1 MQLLIIRDLSQNRE
15 QFCRAF
21 DAERQVHF
29 RKSADLFFRNA
40 ALCADQQCGVKQKQ
54 PACAA
59 AVRCPEKA
67 AEIISAAVSLLI
79 GKHLPATPALFQNRC
94 FLRGKCSDLLY
105 HIVETSSIMDFTS
118 SGSNAVQEIP
128 RSAET
133 SRSEEATPETAAPE
147 TTATPAPT
155 PEPTPAVVVPTSV
168 TLEQEGG
175 ILNNGMTWTLH
186 ATVLPEDAADKT
198 ITWTSADESVATI
211 DDSGV
216 ITTHAPG
223 QTTITAASTAGGVST
238 TYNLVVQE
246 VVKCSYCGGTG
257 HTADTCAVKKTAE
270 QQAAT
275 VAAQQQAAAQAAA
288 AQAAEQPAAEA
299 AQPADPGYEV
309 DWAGRR
315 IYYQGDADIPEG
327 GVVQRP
333 DGSRYIKGPRCVIFG
348 YDTCPEDT
356 DPSLPGNT
364 PFTGDCV
371 FCGEDGHDVYS
382 CPYLDE
388 LENSEAYQEL
398 LQNNG

>member
-1 MQLLIIRDLSQNRE
+1 MKKITVNKTRILT
-15 QFCRAF
+15 
-21 DAERQVHF
+21 
-29 RKSADLFFRNA
+29 
-40 ALCADQQCGVKQKQ
+40 
-54 PACAA
+54 A
-59 AVRCPEKA
+59 AVTLL
-67 AEIISAAVSLLI
+67 AAVCCLA
-79 GKHLPATPALFQNRC
+79 GC
-94 FLRGKCSDLLY
+94 
-105 HIVETSSIMDFTS
+105 
-118 SGSNAVQEIP
+118 GSNAVQEVP
-128 RSAET
+128 QPAGT

-147 TTATPAPT
+147 ATATPAPT

-198 ITWTSADESVATI
+198 IAWTSADESVATI

-270 QQAAT
+270 QQTAA
-275 VAAQQQAAAQAAA
+275 VAAQQQAA

-315 IYYQGDADIPEG
+315 IYYEGDANIPEG

-333 DGSRYIKGPRCVIFG
+333 DGTRYIKGPRCVIFG

-371 FCGEDGHDVYS
+371 FCGDFGHDVYH
-382 CPYLDE
+382 CPILDE
-388 LENSEAYQEL
+388 QENPDAFL
-398 LQNNG
+398 IDN

>member
-1 MQLLIIRDLSQNRE
+1 MKKITVNKTRILT
-15 QFCRAF
+15 A
-21 DAERQVHF
+21 A
-29 RKSADLFFRNA
+29 A
-40 ALCADQQCGVKQKQ
+40 ALV
-54 PACAA
+54 
-59 AVRCPEKA
+59 AVF
-67 AEIISAAVSLLI
+67 SLA
-79 GKHLPATPALFQNRC
+79 GC
-94 FLRGKCSDLLY
+94 
-105 HIVETSSIMDFTS
+105 
-118 SGSNAVQEIP
+118 GSNAVQEIP

-147 TTATPAPT
+147 ATATPAPT

-246 VVKCSYCGGTG
+246 VVECSYCGGTG

-270 QQAAT
+270 QQAA
-275 VAAQQQAAAQAAA
+275 
-288 AQAAEQPAAEA
+288 AEA

-315 IYYQGDADIPEG
+315 IYYEGDANIPEG

-333 DGSRYIKGPRCVIFG
+333 DGTRYIKGPRCVIFG

-371 FCGEDGHDVYS
+371 FCGDFGHDVYH
-382 CPYLDE
+382 CPILDE
-388 LENSEAYQEL
+388 QENPDAFL
-398 LQNNG
+398 IDN

>member
-1 MQLLIIRDLSQNRE
+1 MKKITVNKTRILT
-15 QFCRAF
+15 A
-21 DAERQVHF
+21 A
-29 RKSADLFFRNA
+29 A
-40 ALCADQQCGVKQKQ
+40 ALVAVFSLAGCGSTAVKEVPQ
-54 PACAA
+54 P
-59 AVRCPEKA
+59 
-67 AEIISAAVSLLI
+67 
-79 GKHLPATPALFQNRC
+79 
-94 FLRGKCSDLLY
+94 
-105 HIVETSSIMDFTS
+105 
-118 SGSNAVQEIP
+118 
-128 RSAET
+128 AET
-133 SRSEEATPETAAPE
+133 SRSEEATLETAAPE
-147 TTATPAPT
+147 ATATPAPT
-155 PEPTPAVVVPTSV
+155 PDVVVPTSV

-270 QQAAT
+270 QQAAA
-275 VAAQQQAAAQAAA
+275 VIAQQQAA

-371 FCGEDGHDVYS
+371 FCGDFGHDVYH
-382 CPYLDE
+382 CPILDE
-388 LENSEAYQEL
+388 LESSEAYQEL

>member
-1 MQLLIIRDLSQNRE
+1 MKKITVNKTRILT
-15 QFCRAF
+15 
-21 DAERQVHF
+21 
-29 RKSADLFFRNA
+29 
-40 ALCADQQCGVKQKQ
+40 
-54 PACAA
+54 A
-59 AVRCPEKA
+59 AVTLL
-67 AEIISAAVSLLI
+67 AAVCCLA
-79 GKHLPATPALFQNRC
+79 GC
-94 FLRGKCSDLLY
+94 
-105 HIVETSSIMDFTS
+105 
-118 SGSNAVQEIP
+118 GSNAVQEIP
-128 RSAET
+128 RSAGT

-147 TTATPAPT
+147 ATATPAPT

-198 ITWTSADESVATI
+198 IAWTSADESVATI

-270 QQAAT
+270 QQAA
-275 VAAQQQAAAQAAA
+275 AQAAEQTAA

-315 IYYQGDADIPEG
+315 IYYEGDANIPEG

-333 DGSRYIKGPRCVIFG
+333 DGTRYIKGPRCVIFG

-371 FCGEDGHDVYS
+371 FCGDFGHDVYH
-382 CPYLDE
+382 CPILDE
-388 LENSEAYQEL
+388 QENPDAFL
-398 LQNNG
+398 IDN

>member
-1 MQLLIIRDLSQNRE
+1 MKKITVNKTRILT
-15 QFCRAF
+15 A
-21 DAERQVHF
+21 A
-29 RKSADLFFRNA
+29 A
-40 ALCADQQCGVKQKQ
+40 ALVAVFSLAGCGSTAVKEVPQ
-54 PACAA
+54 P
-59 AVRCPEKA
+59 
-67 AEIISAAVSLLI
+67 
-79 GKHLPATPALFQNRC
+79 
-94 FLRGKCSDLLY
+94 
-105 HIVETSSIMDFTS
+105 
-118 SGSNAVQEIP
+118 
-128 RSAET
+128 AET

-147 TTATPAPT
+147 ATATPAPT
-155 PEPTPAVVVPTSV
+155 PDVVVPTSV

-371 FCGEDGHDVYS
+371 FCGDFGHDVYH
-382 CPYLDE
+382 CPILDE
-388 LENSEAYQEL
+388 LESSEAYQEL

>member
-1 MQLLIIRDLSQNRE
+1 MKKITVNKTRILT
-15 QFCRAF
+15 
-21 DAERQVHF
+21 
-29 RKSADLFFRNA
+29 
-40 ALCADQQCGVKQKQ
+40 
-54 PACAA
+54 A
-59 AVRCPEKA
+59 AVTLL
-67 AEIISAAVSLLI
+67 AAVCCLA
-79 GKHLPATPALFQNRC
+79 GC
-94 FLRGKCSDLLY
+94 
-105 HIVETSSIMDFTS
+105 
-118 SGSNAVQEIP
+118 GSNAVQEVP
-128 RSAET
+128 QPAGT

-147 TTATPAPT
+147 ATATPAPT

-198 ITWTSADESVATI
+198 LTWTSADESVATI

-257 HTADTCAVKKTAE
+257 HTSDTCAVKKTAE
-270 QQAAT
+270 QQAA
-275 VAAQQQAAAQAAA
+275 AQSAEQTGA

-371 FCGEDGHDVYS
+371 FCGDFGHDVYH
-382 CPYLDE
+382 CPILDE
-388 LENSEAYQEL
+388 QENPDAFL
-398 LQNNG
+398 IDN

>member
-1 MQLLIIRDLSQNRE
+1 MKKITVNKTRIIT
-15 QFCRAF
+15 
-21 DAERQVHF
+21 
-29 RKSADLFFRNA
+29 
-40 ALCADQQCGVKQKQ
+40 
-54 PACAA
+54 A
-59 AVRCPEKA
+59 AVTLL
-67 AEIISAAVSLLI
+67 AAVCCLA
-79 GKHLPATPALFQNRC
+79 GC
-94 FLRGKCSDLLY
+94 
-105 HIVETSSIMDFTS
+105 
-118 SGSNAVQEIP
+118 GSNAVQEIP

-147 TTATPAPT
+147 ATATPAHT

-216 ITTHAPG
+216 ITTHAHG

-270 QQAAT
+270 QQAA
-275 VAAQQQAAAQAAA
+275 AQAAEQAAA

-315 IYYQGDADIPEG
+315 IYYEGDANIPEG

-333 DGSRYIKGPRCVIFG
+333 DGTRYIKGPRCVIFG

-371 FCGEDGHDVYS
+371 FCGDFGHDVYH
-382 CPYLDE
+382 CPILDE
-388 LENSEAYQEL
+388 QENPDAFL
-398 LQNNG
+398 IDN

>member
-1 MQLLIIRDLSQNRE
+1 MKKITVNKTRILT
-15 QFCRAF
+15 A
-21 DAERQVHF
+21 A
-29 RKSADLFFRNA
+29 A
-40 ALCADQQCGVKQKQ
+40 ALVAVFSLAGCGSTAVKEVPQ
-54 PACAA
+54 P
-59 AVRCPEKA
+59 
-67 AEIISAAVSLLI
+67 
-79 GKHLPATPALFQNRC
+79 
-94 FLRGKCSDLLY
+94 
-105 HIVETSSIMDFTS
+105 
-118 SGSNAVQEIP
+118 
-128 RSAET
+128 AET

-147 TTATPAPT
+147 ATATPAPT
-155 PEPTPAVVVPTSV
+155 PDVVVPTSV

-246 VVKCSYCGGTG
+246 VVKCSYRGGTG

-270 QQAAT
+270 QQAAA
-275 VAAQQQAAAQAAA
+275 VIAQQQAAAQAAEQAA

-333 DGSRYIKGPRCVIFG
+333 DGSRYIKGPWCVIFG

-371 FCGEDGHDVYS
+371 FCGDFGHDVYH
-382 CPYLDE
+382 CPILDE
-388 LENSEAYQEL
+388 LESSEAYQEL

>member
-1 MQLLIIRDLSQNRE
+1 MKKITVNKTRILT
-15 QFCRAF
+15 A
-21 DAERQVHF
+21 A
-29 RKSADLFFRNA
+29 A
-40 ALCADQQCGVKQKQ
+40 ALV
-54 PACAA
+54 
-59 AVRCPEKA
+59 AVF
-67 AEIISAAVSLLI
+67 SLA
-79 GKHLPATPALFQNRC
+79 GC
-94 FLRGKCSDLLY
+94 
-105 HIVETSSIMDFTS
+105 
-118 SGSNAVQEIP
+118 GSNAVQEIP

-147 TTATPAPT
+147 ATATPAPT
-155 PEPTPAVVVPTSV
+155 PEPAPAVVVPTSV

-270 QQAAT
+270 QQAA
-275 VAAQQQAAAQAAA
+275 AQAAEQAAA
-288 AQAAEQPAAEA
+288 AQAAEQPA
-299 AQPADPGYEV
+299 DPGYAV
-309 DWAGRR
+309 TAKGDR
-315 IYYQGDADIPEG
+315 IYPEGSPDIPEG

-333 DGSRYIKGPRCVIFG
+333 DGTFYVKGPRNVILG
-348 YDTCPEDT
+348 YEEGEP
-356 DPSLPGNT
+356 DPNMP
-364 PFTGDCV
+364 PWTGDCV
-371 FCGEDGHDVYS
+371 FCGDFGHDVYH
-382 CPYLDE
+382 CPILDAQ
-388 LENSEAYQEL
+388 ENPDAFL
-398 LQNNG
+398 MD

>member
-1 MQLLIIRDLSQNRE
+1 MKKITVNKTRILT
-15 QFCRAF
+15 A
-21 DAERQVHF
+21 A
-29 RKSADLFFRNA
+29 A
-40 ALCADQQCGVKQKQ
+40 ALVAVFSLAGCGSTAVKEVPQ
-54 PACAA
+54 P
-59 AVRCPEKA
+59 
-67 AEIISAAVSLLI
+67 
-79 GKHLPATPALFQNRC
+79 
-94 FLRGKCSDLLY
+94 
-105 HIVETSSIMDFTS
+105 
-118 SGSNAVQEIP
+118 
-128 RSAET
+128 AET

-147 TTATPAPT
+147 ATATPAPT
-155 PEPTPAVVVPTSV
+155 PDVVVPTSV

-270 QQAAT
+270 QQAA
-275 VAAQQQAAAQAAA
+275 AQAAEQAA

-371 FCGEDGHDVYS
+371 FCGDFGHDVYH
-382 CPYLDE
+382 CPILDE
-388 LENSEAYQEL
+388 LESSEAYQEL

>member
-1 MQLLIIRDLSQNRE
+1 MKKITVNKTRILT
-15 QFCRAF
+15 A
-21 DAERQVHF
+21 A
-29 RKSADLFFRNA
+29 A
-40 ALCADQQCGVKQKQ
+40 ALV
-54 PACAA
+54 
-59 AVRCPEKA
+59 AVF
-67 AEIISAAVSLLI
+67 SLA
-79 GKHLPATPALFQNRC
+79 GC
-94 FLRGKCSDLLY
+94 
-105 HIVETSSIMDFTS
+105 
-118 SGSNAVQEIP
+118 GSNAVQEIP

-147 TTATPAPT
+147 ATATPAPT

-198 ITWTSADESVATI
+198 IAWTSADESVATI

-270 QQAAT
+270 QQAA
-275 VAAQQQAAAQAAA
+275 AQAAEQTAA

-299 AQPADPGYEV
+299 AQPADPGYAV
-309 DWAGRR
+309 TAKGDR
-315 IYYQGDADIPEG
+315 IYPEGSPDIPEG

-333 DGSRYIKGPRCVIFG
+333 DGTFYVKGPRNVIFG
-348 YDTCPEDT
+348 YEEGEP
-356 DPSLPGNT
+356 DPNMP
-364 PFTGDCV
+364 PWTGDCV
-371 FCGEDGHDVYS
+371 FCGDFGHDVYH
-382 CPYLDE
+382 CPILDE
-388 LENSEAYQEL
+388 QENPDAFL
-398 LQNNG
+398 IDN

>member
-1 MQLLIIRDLSQNRE
+1 MKKITVNKTRILT
-15 QFCRAF
+15 
-21 DAERQVHF
+21 
-29 RKSADLFFRNA
+29 
-40 ALCADQQCGVKQKQ
+40 
-54 PACAA
+54 A
-59 AVRCPEKA
+59 AVTLL
-67 AEIISAAVSLLI
+67 AAVCCLA
-79 GKHLPATPALFQNRC
+79 GC
-94 FLRGKCSDLLY
+94 
-105 HIVETSSIMDFTS
+105 
-118 SGSNAVQEIP
+118 GSNAVQEVP
-128 RSAET
+128 QPAGT
-133 SRSEEATPETAAPE
+133 SRSEEATPGTAAPE
-147 TTATPAPT
+147 ATATPAPT

-198 ITWTSADESVATI
+198 LTWTSADESVATI

-257 HTADTCAVKKTAE
+257 HTSDTCAVKKTAE
-270 QQAAT
+270 QQAA
-275 VAAQQQAAAQAAA
+275 AQSAEQTGA

-315 IYYQGDADIPEG
+315 IYYEGDANIPEG

-333 DGSRYIKGPRCVIFG
+333 DGTRYIKGPRCVIFG

-371 FCGEDGHDVYS
+371 FCGDFGHDVYH
-382 CPYLDE
+382 CPILDE
-388 LENSEAYQEL
+388 QENPDAFL
-398 LQNNG
+398 IDN

>member
-1 MQLLIIRDLSQNRE
+1 MKKITVNKTRILT
-15 QFCRAF
+15 A
-21 DAERQVHF
+21 A
-29 RKSADLFFRNA
+29 A
-40 ALCADQQCGVKQKQ
+40 ALV
-54 PACAA
+54 
-59 AVRCPEKA
+59 AVF
-67 AEIISAAVSLLI
+67 SLA
-79 GKHLPATPALFQNRC
+79 GC
-94 FLRGKCSDLLY
+94 
-105 HIVETSSIMDFTS
+105 
-118 SGSNAVQEIP
+118 GSNAVQEIP

-147 TTATPAPT
+147 ATATPTPT

-270 QQAAT
+270 QQAA
-275 VAAQQQAAAQAAA
+275 AQAAEQAAA
-288 AQAAEQPAAEA
+288 AQAAEQPA
-299 AQPADPGYEV
+299 DPGYAV
-309 DWAGRR
+309 TAKGDR
-315 IYYQGDADIPEG
+315 IYPEGSPDIPEG

-333 DGSRYIKGPRCVIFG
+333 DGTFYVKGPRNVIFG
-348 YDTCPEDT
+348 YEEGEP
-356 DPSLPGNT
+356 DPNMP
-364 PFTGDCV
+364 PWTGDCV
-371 FCGEDGHDVYS
+371 FCGDFGHDVYH
-382 CPYLDE
+382 CPILDAQ
-388 LENSEAYQEL
+388 ENPDAFL
-398 LQNNG
+398 MD

>member
-1 MQLLIIRDLSQNRE
+1 MKKITVNKTRILT
-15 QFCRAF
+15 A
-21 DAERQVHF
+21 A
-29 RKSADLFFRNA
+29 A
-40 ALCADQQCGVKQKQ
+40 ALV
-54 PACAA
+54 
-59 AVRCPEKA
+59 AVF
-67 AEIISAAVSLLI
+67 SLA
-79 GKHLPATPALFQNRC
+79 GC
-94 FLRGKCSDLLY
+94 
-105 HIVETSSIMDFTS
+105 
-118 SGSNAVQEIP
+118 GSNAVQEIP

-147 TTATPAPT
+147 ATATPAPT
-155 PEPTPAVVVPTSV
+155 PEPAPAVVVPTSV

-270 QQAAT
+270 QQAA
-275 VAAQQQAAAQAAA
+275 AQAAEQAAA
-288 AQAAEQPAAEA
+288 AQAAEQPA
-299 AQPADPGYEV
+299 DPGYAV
-309 DWAGRR
+309 TAKGDR
-315 IYYQGDADIPEG
+315 IYPEGSPDIPEG

-333 DGSRYIKGPRCVIFG
+333 DGTFYVKGPRNVIFG
-348 YDTCPEDT
+348 YEEGEP
-356 DPSLPGNT
+356 DPNMP
-364 PFTGDCV
+364 PWTGDCV
-371 FCGEDGHDVYS
+371 FCGDFGHDVYH
-382 CPYLDE
+382 CPILDE
-388 LENSEAYQEL
+388 QENPDAFL
-398 LQNNG
+398 IDN

>member
-1 MQLLIIRDLSQNRE
+1 MKKITVNKTRILT
-15 QFCRAF
+15 A
-21 DAERQVHF
+21 A
-29 RKSADLFFRNA
+29 A
-40 ALCADQQCGVKQKQ
+40 ALVAVFSLAGCGSTAVKEVPQ
-54 PACAA
+54 P
-59 AVRCPEKA
+59 
-67 AEIISAAVSLLI
+67 
-79 GKHLPATPALFQNRC
+79 
-94 FLRGKCSDLLY
+94 
-105 HIVETSSIMDFTS
+105 
-118 SGSNAVQEIP
+118 
-128 RSAET
+128 AET
-133 SRSEEATPETAAPE
+133 SRSEEATLETAAPE
-147 TTATPAPT
+147 ATATPAPT
-155 PEPTPAVVVPTSV
+155 PDVVVPTSV

-270 QQAAT
+270 QQAAA
-275 VAAQQQAAAQAAA
+275 VIAQQQAAAQAAEQAA

-315 IYYQGDADIPEG
+315 IYYQGDADILEG

-371 FCGEDGHDVYS
+371 FCGDFGHDVYH
-382 CPYLDE
+382 CPILDE
-388 LENSEAYQEL
+388 LESSEAYQEL